1 MTEKKTIDESYDEM
15 RRKKKQL
22 EFYMDDMDWN
32 ERESVSRPSY
42 RTMREIPRH
51 HSSKSEQQEVI
62 VFIFEQKIILL
73 AWIV

>member
-1 MTEKKTIDESYDEM
+1 MMRAIMKDKKTIDESYDEM

-22 EFYMDDMDWN
+22 EFYMDDMDIE

-51 HSSKSEQQEVI
+51 KIAQSEGEVI
-62 VFIFEQKIILL
+62 CF
-73 AWIV
+73 